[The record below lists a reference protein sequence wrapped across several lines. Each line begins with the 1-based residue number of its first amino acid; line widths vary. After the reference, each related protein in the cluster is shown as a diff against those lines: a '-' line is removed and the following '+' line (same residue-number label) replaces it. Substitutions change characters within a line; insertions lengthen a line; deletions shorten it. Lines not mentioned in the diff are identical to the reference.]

1 MDHRPRALALVALLV
16 LPQAAL
22 AGEASLLG
30 HPPLELG
37 SREPT
42 VLLLHLPGLEPDSLP
57 RVRAEE
63 GYIDEVE
70 AAGPELV
77 RVEWEPPEDD
87 TAGGTETF
95 SVRYRTTDGERQD
108 QELKL
113 PYGASPARSLQ
124 LSTSTPVVSPDQDRL
139 ELTVQAGAWSQD
151 NTARTIQLTPSLGRI
166 EDPTLSTDGTAT
178 ATWVRPAGLD
188 VATTLLVLA
197 TDAGAPDRVLST
209 LVVPVQVKRAN
220 TFEVPPD
227 SKVIV
232 TVGETSSTP
241 AQASPAGTVGLEMV
255 LDPRVDTATLT
266 ATTPHGVTST
276 QPVELPPSAG
286 PQAVL
291 SPLPDSVARDPT
303 APVPLVLATVGGD
316 GSTLVTPPKIT
327 VSTGKMVGPPLP
339 RGGAWLA
346 PWQPPADGD
355 TALITVEAAGKK
367 LQQRVSLHTPAPRVS
382 LSAEPAVL
390 PVGGRDLEV
399 TATTTHP
406 SGAAWAGSGPA
417 IGLSGGSRRG
427 SPQAAEDG
435 RWVLKARKDTDS
447 QGVFAFV
454 EPPVASGAP
463 PEARPAELVAWIDA
477 PPEQPLGMHL
487 LRYAVVDAQGAGIS
501 AVPVTAT
508 VVGGSAELGEVK
520 PTWDNGMSWTPLTPS
535 TPAPVTVQLEAAG
548 LRRTVSVLPG
558 EAPLVATGSRRQQAL
573 LERWQAAAPALWV
586 DQDQP
591 VVAAVA
597 AAPTEDNTT
606 AAPTSQDDAPP
617 ERDAA
622 KRTKPQADRGPWAPA
637 SLRVSG
643 RYHIQNTAY
652 ASKQAGSSAGPE
664 EAAFTAGGRGQTP
677 VLGGAGFGLG
687 ALWTIGDSPWQ
698 LELDVR
704 RVTTAFQADF
714 SFPTWE
720 APEGTDFEN
729 PDSLYDGTARTWTA
743 PTAHLAG
750 RYRFALGAGGLHAF
764 VSGGLGHQEAAVF
777 TWKDREPH
785 LTEVAL
791 WGARVGGGLS
801 YEHKRLFVEAGVAE
815 LLAPW
820 PISTQLG
827 LDLDVGLAPAVAL
840 RLGTDL
846 GLRRMT
852 YAADDSQ
859 IDVGDQSFGANL
871 GLVYTL
877 R

>member
-1 MDHRPRALALVALLV
+1 MDHRPRALALVALLG
-16 LPQAAL
+16 LPQAAF
-22 AGEASLLG
+22 AAEAAVLG

-37 SREPT
+37 STEPT

-63 GYIDEVE
+63 GYVDEVE
-70 AAGPELV
+70 PAGAELV
-77 RVEWEPPEDD
+77 RVEWEPPDSD
-87 TAGGTETF
+87 TTGGTETLT
-95 SVRYRTTDGERQD
+95 VRYRTAEGERQD
-108 QELKL
+108 AELKL
-113 PYGASPARSLQ
+113 PFGASPARSLQ
-124 LSTSTPVVSPDQDRL
+124 LSTPTPVVGPDQERL
-139 ELTVQAGAWSQD
+139 ELTVEAGAWSQA
-151 NTARTIQLTPSLGRI
+151 NTDRTIQLSPSLGRI
-166 EDPTLSTDGTAT
+166 ENPRLTADGTAT

-220 TFEVPPD
+220 SFQVPPD
-227 SKVIV
+227 SKVV
-232 TVGETSSTP
+232 VAVGETTSAP

-255 LDPRVDTATLT
+255 LDPRVSTATLT
-266 ATTPHGVTST
+266 ATTPHGVTSS

-303 APVPLVLATVGGD
+303 APVPLVVATVGGD
-316 GSTLVTPPKIT
+316 GATLVKPPKIT

-339 RGGAWLA
+339 RGGAWIA
-346 PWQPPADGD
+346 PWQPPAEGD

-367 LQQRVSLHTPAPRVS
+367 LQQRVSLHAPAPRVA
-382 LSAEPAVL
+382 LAAEPSIL
-390 PVGGRDLEV
+390 PVGGRELAV

-406 SGAAWAGSGPA
+406 SGSPWSGSAPA
-417 IGLSGGSRRG
+417 IGLSGGSRQG
-427 SPQAAEDG
+427 SPRSADSG
-435 RWVLKARKDTDS
+435 SWVLKARKNNDS
-447 QGVFAFV
+447 DGVFAFV

-477 PPEQPLGMHL
+477 PPEQPLAMHL

-501 AVPVTAT
+501 AVPVAAS
-508 VVGGSAELGEVK
+508 VVGGAAELGEVK

-535 TPAPVTVQLEAAG
+535 SPGPVTVLLEAEG
-548 LRRTVSVLPG
+548 LRRTVSVVPGAASLP
-558 EAPLVATGSRRQQAL
+558 ATGSRRQRAL
-573 LERWQAAAPALWV
+573 LERWQAAAPALWIG
-586 DQDQP
+586 QEQP
-591 VVAAVA
+591 VVAA
-597 AAPTEDNTT
+597 APVPASEST
-606 AAPTSQDDAPP
+606 AAPTAGENEPPSEAP
-617 ERDAA
+617 AA
-622 KRTKPQADRGPWAPA
+622 ARTKAQKDRGPWAPA
-637 SLRVSG
+637 TLRLSG
-643 RYHIQNTAY
+643 RYHIQNTGY
-652 ASKQAGSSAGPE
+652 ASKQDGSSAGPE

-677 VLGGAGFGLG
+677 ALGGAGFGLG
-687 ALWTIGDSPWQ
+687 VLWTVGDSPWQ

-704 RVTTAFQADF
+704 RVTTAFEADF

-729 PDSLYDGTARTWTA
+729 PDSLYDGKARTWAA
-743 PTAHLAG
+743 PAAHLAG
-750 RYRFALGAGGLHAF
+750 RYRFALGADGLHAF
-764 VSGGLGHQEAAVF
+764 LSGGLGHQEAAVF
-777 TWKDREPH
+777 TWKDREPA

-801 YEHKRLFVEAGVAE
+801 YEGGRLFVEAAVAE

-820 PISTQLG
+820 PVSTELG

-846 GLRRMT
+846 ALRRMT